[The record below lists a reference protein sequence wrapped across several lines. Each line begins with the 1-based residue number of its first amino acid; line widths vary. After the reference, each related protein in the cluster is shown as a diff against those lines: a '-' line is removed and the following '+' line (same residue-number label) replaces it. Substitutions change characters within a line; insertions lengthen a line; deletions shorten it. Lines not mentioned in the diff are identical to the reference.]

1 MRLFA
6 DKGEMNVW
14 NMSRLRHIRAGVA
27 IALALMIAAALVLS
41 VPAPEEAVAVI
52 GQAPEGAPACGVL
65 SVPAA
70 GVKATLF
77 LLQEGNGC
85 ACELGLY
92 GGGFIL
98 GGDADTWAGLALGD
112 AAILRA
118 ENAKMALELVEIDD
132 CIRLGDWL
140 ICPYGIVRPH
150 GDVLLCVQR
159 APPWIVRVY
168 RWTML

>member
-1 MRLFA
+1 
-6 DKGEMNVW
+6 MNVGSR
-14 NMSRLRHIRAGVA
+14 SRLRRIRAGAA
-27 IALALMIAAALVLS
+27 IALALMIAALVLS
-41 VPAPEEAVAVI
+41 VPAPEEAVAAI
-52 GQAPEGAPACGVL
+52 GQATEGAPAFRVL

-70 GVKATLF
+70 GVKETLF
-77 LLQEGNGC
+77 LLHGGSGC

-98 GGDADTWAGLALGD
+98 GGDADTWAGLSLGD

-118 ENAKMALELVEIDD
+118 ESAKMALELVDIID

-140 ICPYGIVRPH
+140 IGVNGIVRPH

-159 APPWIVRVY
+159 APPWAVRVY

>member
-1 MRLFA
+1 M
-6 DKGEMNVW
+6 KVE
-14 NMSRLRHIRAGVA
+14 SKSCLRRIRAGVA
-27 IALALMIAAALVLS
+27 IALSLIGAAALAQALH
-41 VPAPEEAVAVI
+41 APGDAVAVL
-52 GQAPEGAPACGVL
+52 APTGTDAPSCGVL

-70 GVKATLF
+70 GVKEPLY
-77 LLQEGNGC
+77 LLRDGSGC

-98 GGDADTWAGLALGD
+98 GGDADTWAGLSLGD

-118 ENAKMALELVEIDD
+118 ENAKMALELVEITD
-132 CIRLGDWL
+132 CIRMGDRL
-140 ICPYGIVRPH
+140 IGPHGIVRPN